1 MGVPQ
6 SQAGRRVLH
15 VMESTIGGTRRHI
28 TDVSLG
34 LAASGLD
41 VHIAVSAVRQPE
53 FREDFQRLEAA
64 GVRVHE
70 LAMERA
76 IRPGLD
82 ARHVVALRRLMRWL
96 KPEIVHTH
104 SSKAGVL
111 GRVASRMAGKAHRV
125 HTPHTMAFLFA
136 DMFSARK
143 RSVFRAIEARLAR
156 ITDRVIAVS
165 DSEART
171 FVESGVVDP
180 GKVRVVPNGI
190 DPEPFLD
197 ALPAD
202 LTELGLDPE
211 RVTWA
216 VVGLLNVAKGHDLA
230 LEALA
235 SPGNE
240 QAQLLFA
247 GHGALRAE
255 LEARAGALGVADR
268 VAFLGFRRD
277 VPALLAAS
285 DGLLLPSRWE
295 GMPYIVL
302 EAMAAALPVVATPV
316 DGALDLVV
324 DGRTGWLASEV
335 SAEAL
340 AGALRAGQAAGSAAR
355 AELGAAGRAR
365 LLERYC
371 VGHMIDG
378 LLDVYAELP

>member
-1 MGVPQ
+1 
-6 SQAGRRVLH
+6 
-15 VMESTIGGTRRHI
+15 
-28 TDVSLG
+28 
-34 LAASGLD
+34 
-41 VHIAVSAVRQPE
+41 
-53 FREDFQRLEAA
+53 
-64 GVRVHE
+64 
-70 LAMERA
+70 
-76 IRPGLD
+76 
-82 ARHVVALRRLMRWL
+82 
-96 KPEIVHTH
+96 
-104 SSKAGVL
+104 
-111 GRVASRMAGKAHRV
+111 
-125 HTPHTMAFLFA
+125 
-136 DMFSARK
+136 
-143 RSVFRAIEARLAR
+143 
-156 ITDRVIAVS
+156 
-165 DSEART
+165 
-171 FVESGVVDP
+171 
-180 GKVRVVPNGI
+180 
-190 DPEPFLD
+190 
-197 ALPAD
+197 
-202 LTELGLDPE
+202 
-211 RVTWA
+211 
-216 VVGLLNVAKGHDLA
+216 
-230 LEALA
+230 
-235 SPGNE
+235 
-240 QAQLLFA
+240 
-247 GHGALRAE
+247 LRAE